1 MQLWDELRLR
11 GSQWSYKD
19 IKITLNILGQI
30 KRMAEGLITLTDIII
45 CFFLI
50 LLKVQTAVRQ
60 YAIVIKL
67 SSIIQI
73 WEQIYKQKALS
84 PSSDEHSQCSQKFP
98 ASMKIQCMHF

>member
-1 MQLWDELRLR
+1 MRLRLR

-19 IKITLNILGQI
+19 ITLNILGQI
-30 KRMAEGLITLTDIII
+30 KRMAEGLITLTDIVI

-50 LLKVQTAVRQ
+50 VLKVQTAVRQ

-73 WEQIYKQKALS
+73 
-84 PSSDEHSQCSQKFP
+84 
-98 ASMKIQCMHF
+98 